1 MSAGASFAVS
11 VVMATYNGARF
22 LPTQL
27 ESIVSC
33 LRDGDELIVVDDG
46 SSDET
51 LQILEASRWPGLVVV
66 RNPVNLGVKKAFE
79 VGLRRATKEVV
90 FLSDQDDVWMPGKRD
105 AFVQKFVEDPE
116 CVLVISDAVIINAD
130 GRVVGSSFMSTLGGF
145 RPGVLDNVVRNRFIG
160 CAMALRL
167 SCAMRALPIPHGAP
181 MHDSWLGIVAGLS
194 GKIRYIDRP
203 YLMYRRH
210 TGNVTPPSRRAWL
223 KILKSRVD
231 LLSALA
237 RWISGPEGRAAINR
251 RRLKNIGAAS
261 NRRTR

>member
-1 MSAGASFAVS
+1 
-11 VVMATYNGARF
+11 MATYNGARF

-27 ESIVSC
+27 DSIVSC

-51 LQILEASRWPGLVVV
+51 LRILEALHWPGLVIV
-66 RNPVNLGVKKAFE
+66 RNAVNLGVKKAFE

-105 AFVQKFVEDPE
+105 AFVEEFIEDPT
-116 CVLVISDAVIINAD
+116 CVLVISDAVIIDAD
-130 GRVVGSSFMSTLGGF
+130 GEVIEPSFMSTLGGF
-145 RPGVLDNVVRNRFIG
+145 RPGVTDNIVRNRFIG

-167 SCAMRALPIPHGAP
+167 SCVMRALPIPRGAP

-194 GKIRYIDRP
+194 GKVRYIDRP
-203 YLMYRRH
+203 YLKYRRH

-237 RWISGPEGRAAINR
+237 RWMSGPEGRAAINKG
-251 RRLKNIGAAS
+251 RLKNIGAVS
-261 NRRTR
+261 NRGTR